1 MSKVVCFGELLLRLS
16 PELNG
21 EWINKAA
28 ISTYIGGAELNAALA
43 LSNWKIPV
51 RYVTALPNHYLSNEI
66 LEYLAEKEIDLSS
79 IVFKEGRIGIY
90 ILPQGAD
97 LKHTGVLYDRA
108 HSSFSN
114 LQRME
119 IDWDKVFK
127 DVSWFHFSA
136 ICPAINEK
144 VAQVC
149 KEGLQVAR
157 QKGITISIDL
167 NYRSK
172 LWQYGKQPFE
182 IMPEL
187 VSYANLIM
195 GNIWAAE
202 KMLGIP
208 TSDHLQSKDD
218 FIDASLTTSKEIIKK
233 FPSVINV
240 ANTFRFD
247 KQEGIEYYSTL
258 YNEGNLYSSRVLE
271 TKSIVDKVGSGD
283 TFMAGLIYG
292 MLNKLPE
299 QETIEFATAAAF
311 KKLFIKGDHCTCTS
325 EEIKKD
331 IYRYA

>member
-1 MSKVVCFGELLLRLS
+1 MNKVVCFGELLMRLS

-21 EWINKAA
+21 EWISKAS

-51 RYVTALPNHYLSNEI
+51 RYVTALPNNYLSNEI
-66 LEYLAEKEIDLSS
+66 LEYLAEKHLDLSS
-79 IVFKEGRIGIY
+79 IVFKDGRIGIY

-97 LKHTGVLYDRA
+97 LKNTGVLYDRA
-108 HSSFSN
+108 HSSFSK

-119 IDWDKVFK
+119 IDWDKVFQ

-187 VSYANLIM
+187 VSYANLVM

-202 KMLGIP
+202 KM
-208 TSDHLQSKDD
+208 
-218 FIDASLTTSKEIIKK
+218 F
-233 FPSVINV
+233 
-240 ANTFRFD
+240 
-247 KQEGIEYYSTL
+247 
-258 YNEGNLYSSRVLE
+258 
-271 TKSIVDKVGSGD
+271 
-283 TFMAGLIYG
+283 
-292 MLNKLPE
+292 
-299 QETIEFATAAAF
+299 
-311 KKLFIKGDHCTCTS
+311 
-325 EEIKKD
+325 
-331 IYRYA
+331 